1 MAFPY
6 PCPRPGGRAA
16 CHGARADAVT
26 TQHST
31 EIHCVQCSRA
41 GRSHALANNASS
53 ASAVSG

>member
-6 PCPRPGGRAA
+6 PCPRPGVRASGHRA
-16 CHGARADAVT
+16 PADAVT
-26 TQHST
+26 THST
-31 EIHCVQCSRA
+31 EIRCVQCSRA